1 MTHGSLILISAPSGA
16 GKTSLVEAIIN
27 QIPNLVVSVSH
38 TTRAKRPGETDGV
51 NYNFVD
57 TATFQSMVKAGQ
69 FLEHALVF
77 GNHYGTSAQTV
88 DGLRAQGK
96 IVILEID
103 WQGAR
108 QVAGIVED
116 ALSIFILPPSTEAL
130 SQRLTARGQD
140 SASTIDMR
148 LSEAKLDMSQAGN
161 YDYIVVND
169 DFAQA
174 VVDITAILHSHQLKA
189 ATQITEN
196 PLIESI
202 LSD

>member
-27 QIPNLVVSVSH
+27 QNPNLVVSVSH
-38 TTRAKRPGETDGV
+38 TTRTKRPGETDGV

-57 TATFQSMVKAGQ
+57 TATFQTMVEAGQ

-88 DGLRAQGK
+88 DGLRAQDK
-96 IVILEID
+96 VVILEID
-103 WQGAR
+103 WQGAS
-108 QVAGIVED
+108 QVAELVDD
-116 ALSIFILPPSTEAL
+116 ALSVFILPPSSEAL
-130 SQRLTARGQD
+130 RQRLTNRGHD
-140 SASTIDMR
+140 SAAAIGRR
-148 LSEAKLDMSQAGN
+148 LSEAKLDMSQAKN

-169 DFAQA
+169 DFDQA
-174 VVDITAILHSHQLKA
+174 VRDITAILHSHQLKA
-189 ATQITEN
+189 STQIAEN

>member
-27 QIPNLVVSVSH
+27 QNPNLVASVSH

-51 NYNFVD
+51 NYHFVD
-57 TATFQSMVKAGQ
+57 TVTFQTMVEAGR
-69 FLEHALVF
+69 FLEHAVVF

-96 IVILEID
+96 VVILEID

-108 QVAGIVED
+108 QVAELVED
-116 ALSIFILPPSTEAL
+116 ALSVFILPPSSEAL
-130 SQRLTARGQD
+130 RQRLTDRGQD
-140 SASTIDMR
+140 SASAIGRR
-148 LSEAKLDMSQAGN
+148 LSEAKLDMSQAKN

-169 DFAQA
+169 DFDQA
-174 VVDITAILHSHQLKA
+174 VRDITAIVHSHHLKA
-189 ATQITEN
+189 STQIAEN
-196 PLIESI
+196 ALIESI